1 MQLYSIV
8 QPYATGSQNDVLY
21 LKFSVERQLLL
32 WLVQLCSYITSVSSI
47 WLLSVP
53 YGSSWWPFLN
63 HYCTFSCSG
72 NAASGLSQAFTIN
85 LVSPPSS
92 WTSAVLTGCGIKQLR
107 LLSALCPCTSL
118 HPQHSAGDHCQNC
131 RCSQTADRV
140 AAGTCCFFQ
149 SLH

>member
-8 QPYATGSQNDVLY
+8 QPYTTGSQNDVLY

-53 YGSSWWPFLN
+53 YSSSWWPFLN
-63 HYCTFSCSG
+63 HYLTFSCSG
-72 NAASGLSQAFTIN
+72 NTASGLSQAFTIN

-92 WTSAVLTGCGIKQLR
+92 QPSAVLAGCGIKQLR
-107 LLSALCPCTSL
+107 LLSALCPCTNL
-118 HPQHSAGDHCQNC
+118 HPQHSTGDHCQNC
-131 RCSQTADRV
+131 RCSQTADSV
-140 AAGTCCFFQ
+140 AADTCCFFQ